1 VLLDLS
7 RNELK
12 TLPRSLGD
20 LTQLK
25 KLKLAT
31 NKFERLPLHLSR
43 LLGLEELHLGR
54 NPLIGAQFT
63 CFTGTKVQ
71 ILTQGEIH

>member
-1 VLLDLS
+1 MLLDLS

-31 NKFERLPLHLSR
+31 NKFERLPLQLSR
-43 LLGLEELHLGR
+43 LFGLEELHLGR
-54 NPLIGAQFT
+54 NPLID
-63 CFTGTKVQ
+63 VQ
-71 ILTQGEIH
+71 PALCTLPKLTLMQMDG